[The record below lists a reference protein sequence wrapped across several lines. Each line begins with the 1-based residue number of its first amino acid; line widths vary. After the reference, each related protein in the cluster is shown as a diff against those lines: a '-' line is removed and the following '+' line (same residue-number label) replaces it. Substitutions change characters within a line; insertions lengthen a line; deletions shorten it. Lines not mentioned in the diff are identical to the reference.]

1 MTELSRASEA
11 APVGRAF
18 FGGRNAR
25 RGLGGAGQRFR
36 QAAAGRRRVS
46 RMAPARATA
55 RTSEKGANETH
66 ASTTDPD
73 CRLYA
78 RREAKLGSMGH
89 VPMENRCRGR
99 QGRPTARPSARPH
112 AESQAPSVIASRL
125 APARSADT
133 KDLAG
138 VAPHGAQARPR
149 PAAKASEPR
158 HESSQKRRKMIECL
172 FGWGTA

>member
-1 MTELSRASEA
+1 VTELSRASEA

-99 QGRPTARPSARPH
+99 QGRPTARPSATPH

-125 APARSADT
+125 APARPADT
-133 KDLAG
+133 KDHDPCRCRTAWRASPTKTG
-138 VAPHGAQARPR
+138 GEAQASPGMRAR
-149 PAAKASEPR
+149 RSAAR
-158 HESSQKRRKMIECL
+158 
-172 FGWGTA
+172 